1 MSGGYFLIEMRRRFS
16 FTCNTKEA
24 GKRML
29 LEEIETAQRNVR
41 TDAFQMSIG
50 ELVNLYDDGDIIIA
64 PEFQRLF
71 RWEIGQKSKLI
82 ESLLL
87 GIPLP
92 SIFVYELENGQ
103 WELVDG
109 LQRVSSILEFMGKL
123 KNENG
128 AACPPSILEATKYL
142 PSLRNTVWEKGAAI
156 ADVEENEQ
164 LELDRSLQLAI
175 KRSRIGVEILKR
187 PSDSMTKFDLFQRL
201 NAGGTAANA
210 QEIRNCIILMVNA
223 DYFRAIKAAAESDKF
238 LSVTGLS
245 DGQTEKQRH
254 IEMAVRLLVH
264 TLVNYDGT
272 LDVGEYIDD
281 GIVKLA
287 MDADIAGAS
296 TTINSTIDLL
306 HQAAGGNALRRFQ
319 DGNYS
324 GRVGLVGLEAIAVG
338 VAKNLTAIQQQA
350 DPANFVRDK
359 SQAFWEQPDVESFVS
374 PGMRGTTRIQKTVPF
389 GSEWFKP

>member
-1 MSGGYFLIEMRRRFS
+1 
-16 FTCNTKEA
+16 
-24 GKRML
+24 ML
-29 LEEIETAQRNVR
+29 LEEIEKAQRNVR

-71 RWEIGQKSKLI
+71 RWEVGQKSKLI

-109 LQRVSSILEFMGKL
+109 LQRLSSILEFMGKL
-123 KNENG
+123 RDEKG
-128 AACPPSILEATKYL
+128 VACPPSVLEATKYL
-142 PSLRNTVWEKGAAI
+142 PSLHNAVWEKSAAI

-164 LELDRSLQLAI
+164 VELDRSLQLAI

-201 NAGGTAANA
+201 NAGGTTANA

-223 DYFRAIKAAAESDKF
+223 DYFRAIKAAAETPKF
-238 LSVTGLS
+238 LAVTGLNE
-245 DGQTEKQRH
+245 GQTEKQRH

-264 TLVNYDGT
+264 TLVDYDGI
-272 LDVGEYIDD
+272 LDVGEYIDE
-281 GIVKLA
+281 GIVQLA
-287 MDADIAGAS
+287 TEADITGAS
-296 TTINSTIDLL
+296 TTIKSTMDLL
-306 HQAAGGNALRRFQ
+306 HEAAGGNALRRFQ
-319 DGNYS
+319 NGDYS

-338 VAKNLTAIQQQA
+338 VAKNLADIEQQA
-350 DPANFVRDK
+350 DPVQFVRDK
-359 SQAFWEQPDVESFVS
+359 SQAFWEQPEVEGFVS

>member
-1 MSGGYFLIEMRRRFS
+1 MRRRFS
-16 FTCNTKEA
+16 LACNTKEA

-71 RWEIGQKSKLI
+71 RWEVGQKSKLI

-109 LQRVSSILEFMGKL
+109 LQRLSSILEFMGKL
-123 KNENG
+123 RDGNG

-142 PSLRNTVWEKGAAI
+142 PSLRNAVWEKSAAI
-156 ADVEENEQ
+156 ADVTENEQ
-164 LELDRSLQLAI
+164 FELDRSLQLAI

-201 NAGGTAANA
+201 NAGGTTANA

-223 DYFRAIKAAAESDKF
+223 DYFRAVKAAAERDNF
-238 LSVTGLS
+238 LSVTGLNDS
-245 DGQTEKQRH
+245 QTEKQRH

-264 TLVNYDGT
+264 TMVDHDGT
-272 LDVGEYIDD
+272 QDVGEYIDD
-281 GIVKLA
+281 GIVQLA
-287 MDADIAGAS
+287 TGADIARAS

-306 HQAAGGNALRRFQ
+306 HQAAGSNALRRFQ

-324 GRVGLVGLEAIAVG
+324 GRVGLVGLESIAVG
-338 VAKNLTAIQQQA
+338 VAKNLAAIQQQA
-350 DPANFVRDK
+350 DPVQFVRDK
-359 SQAFWEQPDVESFVS
+359 SEAFWEQPDVEDFVS

>member
-1 MSGGYFLIEMRRRFS
+1 
-16 FTCNTKEA
+16 
-24 GKRML
+24 ML

-109 LQRVSSILEFMGKL
+109 LQRLSSILEFMGKL
-123 KNENG
+123 RDENG
-128 AACPPSILEATKYL
+128 ELCPPSILEATKYL
-142 PSLRNTVWEKGAAI
+142 PSLRNAVWEKSAAI
-156 ADVEENEQ
+156 VDVAEIEQ
-164 LELDRSLQLAI
+164 VELDRSFQLAI

-201 NAGGTAANA
+201 NAGGTTANA

-223 DYFRAIKAAAESDKF
+223 DYFRAIKAAAETEDF
-238 LSVTGLS
+238 LSVTGLG

-264 TLVNYDGT
+264 TLVEYDGT
-272 LDVGEYIDD
+272 LDVGEYIDE

-287 MDADIAGAS
+287 TGSDIEQAS
-296 TTINSTIDLL
+296 TTISSTIKLL
-306 HQAAGGNALRRFQ
+306 HQAAGANALRRFQ
-319 DGNYS
+319 DGSYS

-338 VAKNLTAIQQQA
+338 VAKNLTSIQLQEN
-350 DPANFVRDK
+350 PIEFVRTK
-359 SQAFWEQPDVESFVS
+359 SQTFWEQPQVEGFVS

>member
-1 MSGGYFLIEMRRRFS
+1 
-16 FTCNTKEA
+16 
-24 GKRML
+24 ML

-50 ELVNLYDDGDIIIA
+50 ELVNLYEDGDIVIA

-103 WELVDG
+103 WELIDG
-109 LQRVSSILEFMGKL
+109 LQRLSSILEFMGKL
-123 KNENG
+123 RDNNG
-128 AACPPSILEATKYL
+128 GVCPPSILEATKYL
-142 PSLRNTVWEKGAAI
+142 PSLRNAVWEKSAEI
-156 ADVEENEQ
+156 IDMEENEQ
-164 LELDRSLQLAI
+164 VELDRSLQLAI

-201 NAGGTAANA
+201 NAGGTTANA

-223 DYFRAIKAAAESDKF
+223 DYFREIKAAAERNNF

-264 TLVNYDGT
+264 TLIEYNGT
-272 LDVGEYIDD
+272 LDVGEYIDE
-281 GIVKLA
+281 GIVQLA
-287 MDADIAGAS
+287 TGADIAEAS

-306 HQAAGGNALRRFQ
+306 HQAAGENALRRFQ
-319 DGNYS
+319 DGSYS

-338 VAKNLTAIQQQA
+338 VAKNFASIQQQL
-350 DPANFVRDK
+350 DPVKFVRDK
-359 SQAFWEQPDVESFVS
+359 SQAFWGQPEVEGFVS

>member
-1 MSGGYFLIEMRRRFS
+1 MI
-16 FTCNTKEA
+16 
-24 GKRML
+24 

-109 LQRVSSILEFMGKL
+109 LQRLSSILEFMGKL
-123 KNENG
+123 RDGNG
-128 AACPPSILEATKYL
+128 TVCPPSILDATKYL
-142 PSLRNTVWEKGAAI
+142 PSLRNAVWERSPEI
-156 ADVEENEQ
+156 AGVEENEQ
-164 LELDRSLQLAI
+164 FELERSLQLAI

-201 NAGGTAANA
+201 NAGGTTANA
-210 QEIRNCIILMVNA
+210 QELRNCIMLMVNA
-223 DYFRAIKAAAESDKF
+223 DYFRAIKAAAESENF
-238 LSVTGLS
+238 LLVTGLNE
-245 DGQTEKQRH
+245 GQTEKQRH

-281 GIVKLA
+281 GIVTLA
-287 MDADIAGAS
+287 TNADIAGAS
-296 TTINSTIDLL
+296 KTINSTIDLL
-306 HQAAGGNALRRFQ
+306 YQAAGANALRRFQ
-319 DGNYS
+319 DGDYT
-324 GRVGLVGLEAIAVG
+324 GRVGLVGLESIAVG
-338 VAKNLTAIQQQA
+338 VAKNLSAIQQQT
-350 DPANFVRDK
+350 DPVQFVRDK
-359 SQAFWEQPDVESFVS
+359 SQTFWQQTEVENFVS

>member
-1 MSGGYFLIEMRRRFS
+1 
-16 FTCNTKEA
+16 
-24 GKRML
+24 ML

>member
-1 MSGGYFLIEMRRRFS
+1 
-16 FTCNTKEA
+16 
-24 GKRML
+24 ML

-41 TDAFQMSIG
+41 TDAFQMSVG

-71 RWEIGQKSKLI
+71 RWEIGQKSKLV

-109 LQRVSSILEFMGKL
+109 LQRLSSILEFMGKL
-123 KNENG
+123 KDENG
-128 AACPPSILEATKYL
+128 VEQPPSVLEATKYL
-142 PSLRNTVWEKGAAI
+142 PSLHNTVWEKSAAI
-156 ADVEENEQ
+156 VGVEEDDQ
-164 LELDRSLQLAI
+164 IELDRSLQLTI

-201 NAGGTAANA
+201 NAGGTVANA

-223 DYFRAIKAAAESDKF
+223 DYFRAIKEAAENANF
-238 LSVTGLS
+238 LAVTGLS
-245 DGQTEKQRH
+245 ESQTEKQRH

-264 TLVNYDGT
+264 TLVEYDGN

-281 GIVKLA
+281 GIVNLA
-287 MDADIAGAS
+287 TDADIAGAS
-296 TTINSTIDLL
+296 TTINTTIDLL
-306 HQAAGGNALRRFQ
+306 HQAAGTNALRRFQ
-319 DGNYS
+319 DGAYT

-338 VAKNLTAIQQQA
+338 VAKNLTAIQQQ
-350 DPANFVRDK
+350 PNPVQFVRDK
-359 SQAFWEQPDVESFVS
+359 SRTFWEQPAVEEFVS

-389 GSEWFKP
+389 GSDWFKP

>member
-1 MSGGYFLIEMRRRFS
+1 MRRRFS
-16 FTCNTKEA
+16 LACNTKEA

-71 RWEIGQKSKLI
+71 RWEVGQKSKLI

-109 LQRVSSILEFMGKL
+109 LQRLSSILEFMGKL
-123 KNENG
+123 RDGNG

-142 PSLRNTVWEKGAAI
+142 PSLRN
-156 ADVEENEQ
+156 EQ
-164 LELDRSLQLAI
+164 FELERSLQLAI

-201 NAGGTAANA
+201 NAGGTTANA

-223 DYFRAIKAAAESDKF
+223 DYFRAVKAAAERDNF
-238 LSVTGLS
+238 LSVTGLNDS
-245 DGQTEKQRH
+245 QTEKQRH

-264 TLVNYDGT
+264 TMVDYDGT

-281 GIVKLA
+281 GIVQLA
-287 MDADIAGAS
+287 TGADIARAS

-306 HQAAGGNALRRFQ
+306 HQAAGSNALRRFQ

-324 GRVGLVGLEAIAVG
+324 GRVGLVGLESIAVG
-338 VAKNLTAIQQQA
+338 VAKNLAAIQQQA
-350 DPANFVRDK
+350 DPVQFVRDK
-359 SQAFWEQPDVESFVS
+359 SEAFWEQPDVEDFVS